1 MRLRE
6 GGKVSERP
14 QWWIER
20 AAVRRSALD
29 AAVVRLRA
37 RLGQYAGVRGAL
49 VFGSYARGEVGPDS
63 DLDLIVVRDTDL
75 PQMQRD
81 DDLRASLDLGVPYD
95 LVTLTPEQ
103 YERLPRERSF
113 YEQAV
118 REGLWIDAA
127 RPG

>member
-1 MRLRE
+1 MS
-6 GGKVSERP
+6 KRP

-20 AAVRRSALD
+20 AATRQNAL
-29 AAVVRLRA
+29 AVAVERLRA
-37 RLGQYAGVRGAL
+37 RLGLYRGVRGAL
-49 VFGSYARGEVGPDS
+49 VFGSYARGEVGPES

-75 PQMQRD
+75 AQMQRD
-81 DDLRASLDLGVPYD
+81 DDIRASLDLGVPYD

-118 REGLWIDAA
+118 REGLWIDAT

>member
-1 MRLRE
+1 M
-6 GGKVSERP
+6 SERP

>member
-1 MRLRE
+1 MR
-6 GGKVSERP
+6 ERP

-20 AAVRRSALD
+20 AAERRRQLD

-37 RLGQYAGVRGAL
+37 QLGRYTGVRGAL
-49 VFGSYARGEVGPDS
+49 VFGSYSRGEVGPES

-81 DDLRASLDLGVPYD
+81 DDIRASLDLGVPYD

-118 REGLWIDAA
+118 REGVWIDAA